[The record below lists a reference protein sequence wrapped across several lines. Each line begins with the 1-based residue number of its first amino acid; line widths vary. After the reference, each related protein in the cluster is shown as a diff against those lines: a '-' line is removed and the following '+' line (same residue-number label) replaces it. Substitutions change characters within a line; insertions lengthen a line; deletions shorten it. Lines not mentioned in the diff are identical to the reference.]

1 MTPLNIIEELN
12 VIEQAALTLHA
23 QLTDRNRTIP
33 AGRVRESSATHIS
46 NDVEAVDR
54 KIHFL
59 YVSNKIPGGWKKFDD
74 YKKNI
79 RTYKGMDEL
88 DRDIEKVSQIQL
100 WIPQSKALV
109 ELILDLSE
117 RNEKPETLTHSGA
130 SSLFIKYTNG
140 GSNIDTLKCTLLYKV
155 IESNEARAVK
165 LKGSIMN
172 NVTVNG
178 NVNGQFNVAGESI
191 SSHVSQL
198 SLAEL
203 SSKIEAADAPPS
215 EKASAKSKIHE
226 LLNHPVVAAI
236 VGGLA
241 GNIGK

>member
-12 VIEQAALTLHA
+12 VIEQDALALHA
-23 QLTDRNRTIP
+23 QLSDKNRTIP
-33 AGRVRESSATHIS
+33 AGQVRESSTTHII
-46 NDVEAVDR
+46 NGVDTVDR
-54 KIHFL
+54 KIQFL

-88 DRDIEKVSQIQL
+88 DRDIEKVSQIQF
-100 WIPQSKALV
+100 WIPQSRAFV
-109 ELILDLSE
+109 ELISDLSE
-117 RNEKPETLTHSGA
+117 RNEKPETLTHSSA
-130 SSLFIKYTNG
+130 SSLFIKYTNS
-140 GSNIDTLKCTLLYKV
+140 GSNIDNLKCTLLNKV
-155 IESNEARAVK
+155 IESNEARAVN

-191 SSHVSQL
+191 SSPVYQL

-203 SSKIEAADAPPS
+203 SSKIEAADAPPI
-215 EKASAKSKIHE
+215 EKASAKSKLHE
-226 LLNHPVVAAI
+226 FLNHPVVAAI